1 MTNSKRDSK
10 GRILR
15 NGEAQRKDGRYM
27 FRYTD
32 AEGTRRTLYS
42 WRLVDTD
49 KTPDN
54 GRPCVAL
61 RDMEKEVLRDI
72 DDGIKSHE
80 AKRTTVNDLFD
91 RFIKDRQDLRVSTR
105 SNYICLYN
113 AHIRNGLGRKSLS
126 CAKPSDIR
134 KLYMSLAVDKG
145 MARRSIESINAILLQ
160 IFNNAVMD
168 NVMRTNPAQGVLA
181 AMKNVGGESRHRRA
195 LTEEEQ
201 AAFIE
206 YVYRSDRYC
215 RLAPL
220 FTVLLGTGMRIGE
233 ALGLQWS
240 SCDFKKNLITVDH
253 TIAYKKND
261 EGVFGYIVSEPKT
274 KAGNRTIPMLS
285 DVRKVLLEERENRPP
300 HSGNFS
306 VGKYSDFIFLNS
318 KGKVYSN
325 SYIYDAIQSIV
336 TDYNKEEAV
345 SAKIEKRDPLFLP
358 KISAHIFRHT
368 FCTRLCENKTDIQD
382 IKVIQDVMG
391 HKNIGVTMD
400 VYNDIFE
407 SRKTKSFQ
415 DIDGLIKL
423 A

>member
-1 MTNSKRDSK
+1 MTNNKRDSK
-10 GRILR
+10 GRVLR

-32 AEGTRRTLYS
+32 AGGERRTLYS
-42 WRLVDTD
+42 WRLVNTD
-49 KTPDN
+49 KIPAC
-54 GRPCVAL
+54 GKPCPAL

-72 DDGIKSHE
+72 DDGIKTHE
-80 AKRTTVNDLFD
+80 ARHVTVNELFD
-91 RFIKDRQDLRVSTR
+91 RFIEDRKDLRVSTR
-105 SNYICLYN
+105 ANYICLYN
-113 AHIRNGLGRKSLS
+113 THIRHGLGEKTLYNVKS
-126 CAKPSDIR
+126 SDIR
-134 KLYMSLAVDKG
+134 RLYMSLSTDKG

-168 NVMRTNPAQGVLA
+168 NIIRTNPAFGILA
-181 AMKNVGGESRHRRA
+181 AMKNVGSEPKPRRA

-206 YVYRSDRYC
+206 YAYSSEKYC

-240 SCDFKKNLITVDH
+240 SCDFEKNLITVDH
-253 TIAYKKND
+253 TIAYKQND
-261 EGVFGYIVSEPKT
+261 KGVFGYIVSEPKT

-285 DVRKVLLEERENRPP
+285 DVRNALLEERRNRFPFRKK
-300 HSGNFS
+300 FS
-306 VGKYSDFIFLNS
+306 VGKYKDFIFLNGN
-318 KGKVYSN
+318 GKVYSN
-325 SYIYDAIQSIV
+325 SYIYDAIQGIV
-336 TDYNKEEAV
+336 ADYNKEEAI
-345 SAKIEKRDPLFLP
+345 SSKREKRKPLFLP

-391 HKNIGVTMD
+391 HKNIRVTMD
-400 VYNDIFE
+400 VYNDVVE
-407 SRKTKSFQ
+407 SRKVKSFQ